1 MTRVLID
8 ANVLISYLLNPTGDG
23 PPSTLIRAAAAGR
36 VTPVVS
42 PRLIQEVSQRIATKP
57 YLSDRVPTDR
67 IDRLAQILTKV
78 GEFREDADM
87 PYPAVTRDHKDD
99 YLVANAVI
107 FRVDYLISGDH
118 DLLEL
123 GEFEGV
129 RIVDPATFAALLD
142 DLS

>member
-1 MTRVLID
+1 VTRVLID

-42 PRLIQEVSQRIATKP
+42 PRLIQEVSQRVA
-57 YLSDRVPTDR
+57 LSDRVPTDR